1 MNILQVC
8 FTLSNLKLEIV
19 AVAVLAAGLI
29 GATTISG
36 ARVFGQANMTGN
48 MTGSSLV
55 TSTYGGVDIDSNSAT
70 IECAGEIKGPV
81 KTEGIVAD
89 AYIRHGEFKGTWNIV
104 NDKKEG
110 EDKGGK
116 ITSGWTKEG
125 KYELK
130 GVEEYDG
137 ICKATVPKDITI
149 SGFCGNGE
157 KINYVTVGGKSDTFK
172 GNVRCYTQ

>member
-1 MNILQVC
+1 ML
-8 FTLSNLKLEIV
+8 TV
-19 AVAVLAAGLI
+19 AVQLLNA
-29 GATTISG
+29 
-36 ARVFGQANMTGN
+36 
-48 MTGSSLV
+48 
-55 TSTYGGVDIDSNSAT
+55 
-70 IECAGEIKGPV
+70 AGEIKGPV

-104 NDKKEG
+104 NEKKEG

>member
-1 MNILQVC
+1 ML
-8 FTLSNLKLEIV
+8 TLSNLKLEIV
-19 AVAVLAAGLI
+19 AVAILSAGLI

-36 ARVFGQANMTGN
+36 ARVFGQG
-48 MTGSSLV
+48 LV
-55 TSTYGGVDIDSNSAT
+55 TSTYGGVDVDSSSAT

-104 NDKKEG
+104 NEKKEG

-130 GVEEYDG
+130 GIEEYDG

-149 SGFCGNGE
+149 RGFCGNGE

>member
-8 FTLSNLKLEIV
+8 FTLRNLKLEIV

-29 GATTISG
+29 GTTTILG
-36 ARVFGQANMTGN
+36 ARVFGQGN
-48 MTGSSLV
+48 ITGSSLV
-55 TSTYGGVDIDSNSAT
+55 TSTYGGVDIDSSSAT
-70 IECAGEIKGPV
+70 IDCAGEIKGPV

-89 AYIRHGEFKGTWNIV
+89 AYVRHGEFKGTWNIV
-104 NDKKEG
+104 NEKKEG

-130 GVEEYDG
+130 GVEQYDG
-137 ICKATVPKDITI
+137 VCKATVPKDITI

-157 KINYVTVGGKSDTFK
+157 KINYATIGGKSDTFK

>member
-1 MNILQVC
+1 MNIQVC

-36 ARVFGQANMTGN
+36 ARVFGQG
-48 MTGSSLV
+48 LV
-55 TSTYGGVDIDSNSAT
+55 TSTYGGVDVDSSSAT

-104 NDKKEG
+104 NEKKEG

-116 ITSGWTKEG
+116 IASGWTKEG

>member
-1 MNILQVC
+1 MNILQVSS
-8 FTLSNLKLEIV
+8 TMRNLNLEIV
-19 AVAVLAAGLI
+19 AVALLAAGLI

-36 ARVFGQANMTGN
+36 ARVFGQGN

-55 TSTYGGVDIDSNSAT
+55 TSTYGGVDIDSSSAT
-70 IECAGEIKGPV
+70 IDCAGEIKGPV

-89 AYIRHGEFKGTWNIV
+89 AYVRHGEFKGTWNIV
-104 NDKKEG
+104 NEKKEG

-149 SGFCGNGE
+149 TGFCGNGE
-157 KINYVTVGGKSDTFK
+157 KINYATVGGKSDTFK

>member
-1 MNILQVC
+1 MR
-8 FTLSNLKLEIV
+8 NLKLEIV
-19 AVAVLAAGLI
+19 TVAVTRAAGLI

-36 ARVFGQANMTGN
+36 ARVFGQG
-48 MTGSSLV
+48 LI
-55 TSTYGGVDIDSNSAT
+55 TSTYGGVDVDSSSAT
-70 IECAGEIKGPV
+70 IECAGELKGPV

-104 NDKKEG
+104 NEKKEG

-157 KINYVTVGGKSDTFK
+157 KINYVTIGGKSDTFK
-172 GNVRCYTQ
+172 GNVRCYNTIGKTFNFFLMFVSWGD

>member
-8 FTLSNLKLEIV
+8 FTLSNLNLEIV

-36 ARVFGQANMTGN
+36 ARVFGQGN

-55 TSTYGGVDIDSNSAT
+55 TSTYGGVDIDSSSAT
-70 IECAGEIKGPV
+70 IDCAGEIKGPV

-104 NDKKEG
+104 NEKKEG

-149 SGFCGNGE
+149 TGFCGNGE
-157 KINYVTVGGKSDTFK
+157 KINYATVGGKSDTFK

>member
-1 MNILQVC
+1 MNILQL
-8 FTLSNLKLEIV
+8 FSTMRNLNLEIV
-19 AVAVLAAGLI
+19 TVAILAAGLI

-36 ARVFGQANMTGN
+36 ARVFGQGN

-55 TSTYGGVDIDSNSAT
+55 TSTYGGVDIDSSSAT
-70 IECAGEIKGPV
+70 IDCAGEIKGPV

-89 AYIRHGEFKGTWNIV
+89 AYVRHGEFKGTWNIV
-104 NDKKEG
+104 NEKKEG

-149 SGFCGNGE
+149 TGFCGNGE
-157 KINYVTVGGKSDTFK
+157 KINYATVGGKSDTFK

>member
-1 MNILQVC
+1 MNLLQVC
-8 FTLSNLKLEIV
+8 FTLRKLEIA
-19 AVAVLAAGLI
+19 AVAVLATGLI

-36 ARVFGQANMTGN
+36 ARVFGQG
-48 MTGSSLV
+48 LV
-55 TSTYGGVDIDSNSAT
+55 TSTYGGVDIDSSSAT
-70 IECAGEIKGPV
+70 IECAGVIKGPV

-89 AYIRHGEFKGTWNIV
+89 EYIRHGEFKGTWNIV
-104 NDKKEG
+104 NEKKEG

-130 GVEEYDG
+130 GIEEYDG
-137 ICKATVPKDITI
+137 ICKATVPKDISI

-157 KINYVTVGGKSDTFK
+157 KINYATVGGKSDTFK

>member
-36 ARVFGQANMTGN
+36 ARVFGQD
-48 MTGSSLV
+48 LV
-55 TSTYGGVDIDSNSAT
+55 TSTYGGVDVDSSSAT

-104 NDKKEG
+104 NEKKEG

>member
-1 MNILQVC
+1 ML
-8 FTLSNLKLEIV
+8 TLSNLKLEIV
-19 AVAVLAAGLI
+19 AVAILSAGLI

-36 ARVFGQANMTGN
+36 ARVFGQG
-48 MTGSSLV
+48 LV
-55 TSTYGGVDIDSNSAT
+55 TSTYGGVDVDSSSAT

-104 NDKKEG
+104 NEKKEG

-130 GVEEYDG
+130 GIEEYDG
-137 ICKATVPKDITI
+137 ICKATVPKDISI

-157 KINYVTVGGKSDTFK
+157 KINYATVAGKSDTFK